1 MLTWYLT
8 TGMSETSK
16 NSSLSKPKKL
26 SFIYCE
32 MGFPAKL
39 SVLKWCIECQAE
51 DGGVASS
58 LRLRSRSRTLDK
70 LAMVS
75 GATKVKWLDDTFKV
89 FNWGN
94 WKLGK
99 RVKEVLAIFKIWRWV
114 RTPVNK
120 VNGNFAYISDLW
132 NILIRMHSG
141 TENLRKSRL
150 KKLV

>member
-1 MLTWYLT
+1 MERTTGLYIEKDTLFKIPTYTTYSKNLHWIMLTWYLT

-89 FNWGN
+89 FNCGN

-114 RTPVNK
+114 RTPVNNK
-120 VNGNFAYISDLW
+120 G
-132 NILIRMHSG
+132 
-141 TENLRKSRL
+141 
-150 KKLV
+150 